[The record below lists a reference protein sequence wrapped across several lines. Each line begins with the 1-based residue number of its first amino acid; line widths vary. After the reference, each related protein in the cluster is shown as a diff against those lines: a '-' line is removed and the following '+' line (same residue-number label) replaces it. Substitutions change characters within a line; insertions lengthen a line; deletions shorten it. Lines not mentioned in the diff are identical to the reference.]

1 MSAEQMNDHSPYLDW
16 INTRRDRCVDLL
28 VEWANV
34 NSGTRNL
41 PGLEQMRSLIESEL
55 AGLGGE
61 TQTLELEPQ
70 QLIDQEGRIA
80 RLPLG
85 KALFVRKRPASRLRV
100 FLCIHMDTVYDRDH
114 PFQKCLRVDENGLIG
129 PGVADAKGGL
139 LVMLTALQALER
151 SPWAA
156 HLGWDILINPDE
168 EIGSPGSAP
177 LLDGAARNNH
187 LGLVFEPA
195 LADGTLVSSRKGSGN
210 FVVVIRGR
218 AAHAGRS
225 PELGRSAINALAEFI
240 VELNAFADTQD
251 GMTVNVGA
259 VTGGGPVNVIPDL
272 AIARFNVRVIRD
284 EDQKI
289 FEEGLGALAAE
300 ISSLDGISMEI
311 HGHFAR
317 PPKPL
322 EGRGRDLAQYIEH
335 CGRELGI
342 PVAWIP
348 SGGACDGNNLL
359 AAGLPTIDSLG
370 VRGGN
375 LHSSDE
381 FVVLD
386 SLTERARLTA
396 LLLMKL
402 ASGEIPW
409 QEK

>member
-1 MSAEQMNDHSPYLDW
+1 MNDYSPYLDW
-16 INTRRDRCVDLL
+16 ITSRHDRCIDLL

-41 PGLEQMRSLIESEL
+41 SGLEEMRSLVEREL
-55 AGLGGE
+55 GGLGGE
-61 TQTLELEPQ
+61 IQTLELEPQ
-70 QLIDQEGRIA
+70 KVVDPEGRIA

-85 KALFVRKRPASRLRV
+85 KALFVRKRPAADLRV

-114 PFQKCLRVDENGLIG
+114 PFQRCLPVEENELNG

-139 LVMLTALQALER
+139 LVMITALQALER

-156 HLGWDILINPDE
+156 HLGWDVLVNPDE

-177 LLDGAARNNH
+177 LLQEAARNNH

-195 LADGTLVSSRKGSGN
+195 LPDGTLVSSRKGSGN
-210 FVVVIRGR
+210 FVAVIHGR

-225 PELGRSAINALAEFI
+225 PDLGKNAINALAEFI
-240 VELNAFADTQD
+240 VELNAFADARD
-251 GMTVNVGA
+251 GILVNVGA
-259 VTGGGPVNVIPDL
+259 VTGGGPVNVVPDL
-272 AIARFNVRVIRD
+272 AISRFNVRATRHA
-284 EDQKI
+284 DQEI
-289 FEEGLGALAAE
+289 FKEHLGALTAN
-300 ISSLDGISMEI
+300 ISARDGISIEI
-311 HGHFAR
+311 HGDFAR

-322 EGRGRDLAQYIEH
+322 EGGSLDLAQHIEH
-335 CGRELGI
+335 CARDLGI
-342 PVAWIP
+342 PITWI
-348 SGGACDGNNLL
+348 STGGACDGNNLQ

-370 VRGGN
+370 VKGGN
-375 LHSSDE
+375 LHSPDE
-381 FVVLD
+381 LVVLD

-409 QEK
+409 QTR